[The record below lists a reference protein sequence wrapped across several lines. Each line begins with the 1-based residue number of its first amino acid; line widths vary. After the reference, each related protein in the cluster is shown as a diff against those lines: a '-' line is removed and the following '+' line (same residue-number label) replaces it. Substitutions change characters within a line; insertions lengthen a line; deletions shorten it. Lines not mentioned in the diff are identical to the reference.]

1 MYFGI
6 QVGIILRTD
15 VPLFPLLLL
24 YFYHSFHGSFM
35 KTRCPSLFQYII
47 ITAFIRTA
55 DVFMRHPQVQASS
68 LQATWPSLLT
78 CYQHRAT
85 ITRNTQKAKKEVR
98 PSFLPPSLPDNL
110 FYATK
115 HTLTQWDK
123 MRWRFL
129 LCCISPFLT
138 SGTPTLAELTWKLL
152 PWLPAHSFWCQT
164 TNCYI
169 LPCSTV
175 EFLLFGIFLVFFLIK
190 KINRACTP
198 TNRDFASLNVITWLA
213 HGTCGI
219 FFFPY
224 QSDTN

>member
-1 MYFGI
+1 VLRFSSQGNLQLWCCCGFGGRLHAGGEGGKGKCRTHKENRTRGAMYFGI

-115 HTLTQWDK
+115 HTLTQ
-123 MRWRFL
+123 
-129 LCCISPFLT
+129 
-138 SGTPTLAELTWKLL
+138 
-152 PWLPAHSFWCQT
+152 
-164 TNCYI
+164 
-169 LPCSTV
+169 
-175 EFLLFGIFLVFFLIK
+175 
-190 KINRACTP
+190 
-198 TNRDFASLNVITWLA
+198 
-213 HGTCGI
+213 
-219 FFFPY
+219 
-224 QSDTN
+224 